1 MRRKI
6 LRISPELLVAFLKDP
21 APPGIS
27 ASGMPGD
34 AKITFASWDE
44 RAVSL
49 HVDSETFDLVER
61 GAIVPD
67 MMVTFSR
74 AV

>member
-34 AKITFASWDE
+34 AKIT
-44 RAVSL
+44 L
-49 HVDSETFDLVER
+49 HR
-61 GAIVPD
+61 GMSGPFPCTLIVK
-67 MMVTFSR
+67 R
-74 AV
+74 LI